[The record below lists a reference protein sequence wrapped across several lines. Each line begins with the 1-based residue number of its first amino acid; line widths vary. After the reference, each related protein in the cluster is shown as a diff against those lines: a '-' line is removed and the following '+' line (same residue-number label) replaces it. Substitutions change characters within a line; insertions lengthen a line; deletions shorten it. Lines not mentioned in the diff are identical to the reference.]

1 MKEIKK
7 KRAAMKEMEASKNK
21 KDAESSINDREDG
34 DTNHHYPS

>member
-21 KDAESSINDREDG
+21 KDAESSINDRD
-34 DTNHHYPS
+34 SVQ